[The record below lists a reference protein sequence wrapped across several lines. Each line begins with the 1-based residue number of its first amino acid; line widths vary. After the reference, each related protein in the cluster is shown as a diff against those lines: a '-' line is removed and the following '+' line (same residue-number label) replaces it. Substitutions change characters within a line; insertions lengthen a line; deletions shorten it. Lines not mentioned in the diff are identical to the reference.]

1 MKISGNIPGKER
13 KKGNTNPYL
22 KDGLIPSI
30 IYGGTADPLMVA
42 VDRIQLKKRFEEGG
56 FYSKI
61 FEVDLGEK
69 KEPVVVKSI
78 QRHKVKNHPIHVDFQ
93 RVDDKTRIVI
103 SVPVEFVDQE
113 TSPGLKQG
121 GVLNVV
127 RREIELSCLA
137 SNIPEKFVISLEGK
151 EIGDDIRLS
160 SVTLGEGMK
169 PTILGRDF
177 MLATIQAPKVEK
189 EPQTT
194 EEEAGAESEAEASSE
209 ERKKKRKK
217 KKQQNNIICFY
228 AYSFLLR

>member
-93 RVDDKTRIVI
+93 RVDDKTRIII

-121 GVLNVV
+121 SVLNVV

-160 SVTLGEGMK
+160 SVTLSEGMK

-209 ERKKKRKK
+209 EKKEEKK
-217 KKQQNNIICFY
+217 EEK
-228 AYSFLLR
+228 AAE

>member
-93 RVDDKTRIVI
+93 RVDDKTRIVV

-209 ERKKKRKK
+209 EKKEEKK
-217 KKQQNNIICFY
+217 EEK
-228 AYSFLLR
+228 AAE

>member
-13 KKGNTNPYL
+13 KKGNTNTYL

-30 IYGGTADPLMVA
+30 IYGGTVDPLMVA

-189 EPQTT
+189 EPETS

-209 ERKKKRKK
+209 EKKEEKK
-217 KKQQNNIICFY
+217 EEK
-228 AYSFLLR
+228 AAE

>member
-93 RVDDKTRIVI
+93 RVDDKTRIII
-103 SVPVEFVDQE
+103 SVPVEFVNQE

-209 ERKKKRKK
+209 EKKEEKK
-217 KKQQNNIICFY
+217 EEK
-228 AYSFLLR
+228 AAE

>member
-61 FEVDLGEK
+61 FEVDLGKK

-209 ERKKKRKK
+209 EKKEEKK
-217 KKQQNNIICFY
+217 EEK
-228 AYSFLLR
+228 AAE

>member
-93 RVDDKTRIVI
+93 RVDDKTRIII
-103 SVPVEFVDQE
+103 SVPVEFIDQE

-194 EEEAGAESEAEASSE
+194 EEEAGAESEAEASE
-209 ERKKKRKK
+209 EKKEEK
-217 KKQQNNIICFY
+217 
-228 AYSFLLR
+228 AAE

>member
-103 SVPVEFVDQE
+103 SVPLEFVDQE

-194 EEEAGAESEAEASSE
+194 EEEAGAESEAEASE
-209 ERKKKRKK
+209 EKKEEKK
-217 KKQQNNIICFY
+217 EEK
-228 AYSFLLR
+228 AAE

>member
-194 EEEAGAESEAEASSE
+194 EEEAGAESEAEASSAEKKE
-209 ERKKKRKK
+209 EKKEEK
-217 KKQQNNIICFY
+217 
-228 AYSFLLR
+228 AAE

>member
-30 IYGGTADPLMVA
+30 IYGGSADPLMVA

-113 TSPGLKQG
+113 ISPGLKQG

-137 SNIPEKFVISLEGK
+137 NNIPEKFVISLEGK

-189 EPQTT
+189 EPQAT
-194 EEEAGAESEAEASSE
+194 EEEAGADSEVEATEEKKEEKAAE
-209 ERKKKRKK
+209 
-217 KKQQNNIICFY
+217 
-228 AYSFLLR
+228 

>member
-194 EEEAGAESEAEASSE
+194 EEEAGTESETEASSE
-209 ERKKKRKK
+209 EKKEEKK
-217 KKQQNNIICFY
+217 EEK
-228 AYSFLLR
+228 AAE

>member
-1 MKISGNIPGKER
+1 MKISGYIPGKER

-22 KDGLIPSI
+22 KDGFIPSI

-209 ERKKKRKK
+209 EKKEEKK
-217 KKQQNNIICFY
+217 EEK
-228 AYSFLLR
+228 AAE

>member
-22 KDGLIPSI
+22 KDVLIPSI

-209 ERKKKRKK
+209 EKKEEKK
-217 KKQQNNIICFY
+217 EEK
-228 AYSFLLR
+228 AAE

>member
-93 RVDDKTRIVI
+93 RVDDKTRIII

-189 EPQTT
+189 EPQTS
-194 EEEAGAESEAEASSE
+194 EEEAGAESEAERRKSS
-209 ERKKKRKK
+209 R
-217 KKQQNNIICFY
+217 II
-228 AYSFLLR
+228 

>member
-93 RVDDKTRIVI
+93 RVDDKTRIII

-194 EEEAGAESEAEASSE
+194 EEEAGADSE
-209 ERKKKRKK
+209 EESTEEKKEEKK
-217 KKQQNNIICFY
+217 EEK
-228 AYSFLLR
+228 AAE

>member
-30 IYGGTADPLMVA
+30 IYGGSTDPLMVA

-113 TSPGLKQG
+113 ISPGLKQG

-137 SNIPEKFVISLEGK
+137 NNIPEKFVISLEGK

-189 EPQTT
+189 EPQAA
-194 EEEAGAESEAEASSE
+194 EEEAGADSEAEATE
-209 ERKKKRKK
+209 EKKEEK
-217 KKQQNNIICFY
+217 
-228 AYSFLLR
+228 AAE

>member
-127 RREIELSCLA
+127 RREIDLSCLA

-209 ERKKKRKK
+209 EKKEERKK
-217 KKQQNNIICFY
+217 KKQQNNIICFCLL
-228 AYSFLLR
+228 YSV

>member
-93 RVDDKTRIVI
+93 RVDDKTRIII

-189 EPQTT
+189 EPETS
-194 EEEAGAESEAEASSE
+194 EEEAGAESEAESSSE
-209 ERKKKRKK
+209 EKKEEKK
-217 KKQQNNIICFY
+217 EEK
-228 AYSFLLR
+228 AAE

>member
-22 KDGLIPSI
+22 NDGLIPSI
-30 IYGGTADPLMVA
+30 IYGGSADPLMVA

-78 QRHKVKNHPIHVDFQ
+78 QRHKVKNHPIHIDFQ
-93 RVDDKTRIVI
+93 RVDDKTRIII

-127 RREIELSCLA
+127 RRDIELSCLA

-189 EPQTT
+189 EPQAT
-194 EEEAGAESEAEASSE
+194 EEEAGSESEADTAE
-209 ERKKKRKK
+209 EKKEEK
-217 KKQQNNIICFY
+217 
-228 AYSFLLR
+228 AAE

>member
-30 IYGGTADPLMVA
+30 IYGGTTDPLMVA

-189 EPQTT
+189 EPETT
-194 EEEAGAESEAEASSE
+194 EEEAGAESEVEASSE
-209 ERKKKRKK
+209 EKKEEKK
-217 KKQQNNIICFY
+217 EEK
-228 AYSFLLR
+228 AAE

>member
-194 EEEAGAESEAEASSE
+194 EEEAGAESEPETSE
-209 ERKKKRKK
+209 EKKEEKK
-217 KKQQNNIICFY
+217 EEK
-228 AYSFLLR
+228 AAE

>member
-30 IYGGTADPLMVA
+30 IYGGSADPLMVA

-113 TSPGLKQG
+113 ISPGLKQG

-137 SNIPEKFVISLEGK
+137 NNIPEKFVISLEGK

-189 EPQTT
+189 EPQAT
-194 EEEAGAESEAEASSE
+194 EEEAGTDSEAEETE
-209 ERKKKRKK
+209 EKKEEK
-217 KKQQNNIICFY
+217 
-228 AYSFLLR
+228 AAE

>member
-1 MKISGNIPGKER
+1 MKISGNIPAKER
-13 KKGNTNPYL
+13 KKGNTNTYL
-22 KDGLIPSI
+22 NDGLIPSI
-30 IYGGTADPLMVA
+30 IYGGSADPLMVA

-137 SNIPEKFVISLEGK
+137 NNIPEKFVISLEGK
-151 EIGDDIRLS
+151 EVGDDIRLS

-189 EPQTT
+189 EPQAT
-194 EEEAGAESEAEASSE
+194 EEATEETEVTEEKKEEKAAE
-209 ERKKKRKK
+209 
-217 KKQQNNIICFY
+217 
-228 AYSFLLR
+228 

>member
-1 MKISGNIPGKER
+1 MKISGNIPAKER

-22 KDGLIPSI
+22 NEGLIPSI
-30 IYGGTADPLMVA
+30 IYGGKADPTMVA
-42 VDRIQLKKRFEEGG
+42 VDKIQLKKRFDEGG

-61 FEVDLGEK
+61 FEIELGDK
-69 KEPVVVKSI
+69 KEAVIVKSI
-78 QRHKVKNHPIHVDFQ
+78 QRNKVKHNPIHIDFQ
-93 RVDDKTRIVI
+93 RVDEKTRIII
-103 SVPVEFVDQE
+103 SVPVELIDQE

-137 SNIPEKFVISLEGK
+137 NNIPEKFVISLEGK

-189 EPQTT
+189 EPEVQET
-194 EEEAGAESEAEASSE
+194 EESTGEDSENTEDKKEEEKAAE
-209 ERKKKRKK
+209 
-217 KKQQNNIICFY
+217 
-228 AYSFLLR
+228 

>member
-30 IYGGTADPLMVA
+30 IYGGSADPLMVA

-209 ERKKKRKK
+209 EKKEEKK
-217 KKQQNNIICFY
+217 EEK
-228 AYSFLLR
+228 AAE